1 MTFASHPLK
10 PRCLCLDIETARQDS
25 LHLREIGAVRPDT
38 GAKLRISGKAKDLSA
53 RLDDISLGAAFV
65 LGHNVV
71 AFDQPAL
78 ALLHPDLSLHQLPL
92 VDTLE
97 LSPVAFPQN
106 PYHRLVKDYKLCT
119 TTRNDPVRDA
129 ELAYELF
136 LEQREALL
144 QRVEEHPNDML
155 CLHFLLAPE
164 SGRGVA
170 SFFAT
175 LRNALRP
182 TLAQAQAAWLKA
194 TSGKVCSNAQHRV
207 AEDCFPDAN
216 WHKPLAYVL
225 AWLRVAGGNSV
236 LPPWVG
242 AQFPRTKILISQ
254 LRDVPCGDPA
264 CAWCSEQHDLKKL
277 LARYFAGIPDF
288 RATPTTADGRSL
300 QQTIVEHGFAGRP
313 MLAILPTGGGKSL
326 CYQLPA
332 LARYYRSGS
341 LTVVISPLQSL
352 MKDQVDNLEVRGIAC
367 AGYLNSLL
375 NPLERRVV
383 LDKLR
388 LGDLGL
394 IFVAPEQFRSTAFAN
409 ALAHREVGAWVFD
422 EAHCLSKWGHDF
434 RPDYLYVSRFIK
446 SRQKDKPSP
455 VFCFT
460 ATAKPDVVADIV
472 GHFKQRLDMDL
483 AVLSGGVSRDNLNY
497 EVHAVPAQ
505 AKYPAVLSLL
515 EAALRGDG
523 GAIVFC
529 ARQKTVEEMAEFLT
543 QAGLDC
549 GHFHGGMPP
558 EHKRRMQEAFIAG
571 ELRVIAATNAFG
583 MGVDKADVRL
593 VIHLDTPGSLENYLQ
608 EAGRAGR
615 DQAPAR
621 CILLYDDADLD
632 VQFRL
637 LRNSRLTQQDIY
649 AILKALRGIER
660 KDRSEGSVVV
670 TSGEILL
677 EIPDKHGIDPD
688 AADADTKVRIAV
700 AWLEEARLLERQENH
715 TRVFPGCLKVATLD
729 EAGLLL
735 KQKLGPNADPEP
747 YLAVLAELL
756 NAGDDEGI
764 STDDLILATGQPAQV
779 VQNLLR
785 DLDRF
790 KLVSND
796 TEIGVSFYRD
806 PDTVERLADLVKL
819 EDALVN
825 CPREAAPDA
834 DLEQWQMLHMRRLC
848 DTLRRDAGVELEPDR
863 LTRLL
868 KAFAETFGDDGDKS
882 RRGFFALRPGG
893 PDHRYVKLLRDWRQI
908 EHIRAKRMRLAQALV
923 GYFAE
928 LRQGNNLLVT
938 CKQGVLEAALQSD
951 LTLQDLEIN
960 DWQMALAAALLYL
973 DANEVLHLARG
984 KAIFRS
990 AMHIQLNPETRHR
1003 QFKNSD
1009 YAELALHYKDKI
1021 IQVHVMA
1028 EYAKLALD
1036 KIQAAMNFIVDYFGM
1051 ERGEFVRRY
1060 FAGREDI
1067 LEMATSEAAHRR
1079 ILTDLKNP
1087 EQQAIVA
1094 SPPDAN
1100 LLVLAGPGA
1109 GKTKVIVHRVAWL
1122 LREALVAPDAI
1133 MVLTY
1138 NRAAAVEIRRRL
1150 WALAG
1155 ADAAGVTVQTL
1166 HTLALRLTGT
1176 SCAVAAERGEAVD
1189 FNAVIKHAAANL
1201 RRADADEEAGA
1212 SARRDRLLA
1221 GLRYVLL
1228 DEYQDI
1234 NADHYDLISALAGR
1248 ALSGADDKL
1257 TLLAVGDDDQNIY
1270 AFNDANA
1277 SFIRQ
1282 FEVDYQ
1288 AKVCYLVE
1296 NYRSTGQIIAC
1307 ANQVIS
1313 KAKERMKREQLI
1325 RVDHFRR
1332 DQPAGG
1338 EFEALDPLTLGRVH
1352 ILKTPSSTGAEL
1364 AAALAELKRLNALR
1378 FGERPAHWGRFA
1390 VIARHWQA
1398 LEPLAA
1404 LCRSQAIP
1412 ARMLR
1417 DDELP
1422 ALHGTR
1428 EGAAL
1433 LALLSG
1439 QSRKSVR
1446 PEPFGFAQD
1455 RPGEGWQLKAG
1466 HRRESSGRRLLIR
1479 HGALSRWFK
1488 RRYGQSVT
1496 EAISHPYR
1504 AMLAQFIADAE
1515 VSSTDNVPFISPL
1528 PGGRLQGNRSES
1540 NVRNGCREGPGVRGQ
1555 GRLVAADLI
1564 EALYEF
1570 GSGRQARFADGPHA
1584 PLLLLTAHRAKG
1596 LEFDHV
1602 LILDAGGWQQTSD
1615 DERRLFYVAMTRAR
1629 QTLTLCQRLGGR
1641 HAFIA
1646 DCAPLCLTSSVE
1658 AVGDPPEARI
1668 RRWLAGP
1675 EQVFLSWPG
1684 YFAANHAIHRAI
1696 AALDYGDPLTL
1707 RPREDGKP
1715 SWELADANG
1724 TTVSRMAQAFV
1735 PPQGTIISV
1744 RVAGILARQAK
1755 VGDLEGLRSERWEVV
1770 LAEIEYLVG

>member
-78 ALLHPDLSLHQLPL
+78 ALLHPGLFLHSLPL

-97 LSPVAFPQN
+97 LSPLAFPQN

-144 QRVEEHPNDML
+144 QRVAEQPDDML

-194 TSGKVCSNAQHRV
+194 TTGKVCSNAQHRV

-242 AQFPRTKILISQ
+242 NQFPQTKTLIKQ

-264 CAWCSEQHDLKKL
+264 CEWCSEQHDLKKL

-300 QQTIVEHGFAGRP
+300 QQTIVEHGFASRP

-352 MKDQVDNLEVRGIAC
+352 MKDQVDNLEARGIAC

-394 IFVAPEQFRSTAFAN
+394 IFVAPEQFRSSAFAN
-409 ALAHREVGAWVFD
+409 ALAHRDVGAWVFD

-472 GHFKQRLDMDL
+472 GHFKQRLDMEL

-529 ARQKTVEEMAEFLT
+529 ARHKTVEEMAEFLT

-558 EHKRRMQEAFIAG
+558 ERKRRMQEAFIAG

-649 AILKALRGIER
+649 AILKALRSIER

-715 TRVFPGCLKVATLD
+715 TRVFPGCLQVATLD

-796 TEIGVSFYRD
+796 AEIGVSFYRD
-806 PDTVERLADLVKL
+806 PDTVDRLADLVKL

-825 CPREAAPDA
+825 CLREAAPDA
-834 DLEQWQMLHMRRLC
+834 DLEQWQMLQMRRLC

-923 GYFAE
+923 GYFAG

-951 LTLQDLEIN
+951 LTLQDLEIS
-960 DWQMALAAALLYL
+960 DWQRALAAALLYL

-990 AMHIQLNPETRHR
+990 AMHIQLNPEARHR
-1003 QFKNSD
+1003 QFKNAD

-1028 EYAKLALD
+1028 EYAKLALG
-1036 KIQAAMNFIVDYFGM
+1036 KIQAAMSFIVDYFGM
-1051 ERGEFVRRY
+1051 ERAEFVRRY

-1094 SPPDAN
+1094 APPDAN

-1176 SCAVAAERGEAVD
+1176 SCAVAAERGEVVD
-1189 FNAVIKHAAANL
+1189 FAAVIKNAAANL
-1201 RRADADEEAGA
+1201 RRADENEEAGA

-1221 GLRYVLL
+1221 GLRYVLV

-1248 ALSGADDKL
+1248 TLSGADDKL
-1257 TLLAVGDDDQNIY
+1257 TLMAVGDDDQNIY
-1270 AFNDANA
+1270 AFNAANVR
-1277 SFIRQ
+1277 FIRQ

-1307 ANQVIS
+1307 ANRVITG
-1313 KAKERMKREQLI
+1313 AKERMKREQLI
-1325 RVDHFRR
+1325 RIDHFRR

-1504 AMLAQFIADAE
+1504 AMLAQFIADSE

-1528 PGGRLQGNRSES
+1528 PGGRLQGSRSES

-1602 LILDAGGWQQTSD
+1602 LILDAGGWQQAGD

-1629 QTLTLCQRLGGR
+1629 NTLTLCQRQSGR
-1641 HAFIA
+1641 HAFAA
-1646 DCAPLCLTSSVE
+1646 DCAPLCLTSTIE
-1658 AVGDPPEARI
+1658 TIGEPPEVRQ

-1675 EQVFLSWPG
+1675 EHVFLSWPG
-1684 YFAANHAIHRAI
+1684 YFAASHTIHRAI

-1707 RPREDGKP
+1707 RPRGDGKP
-1715 SWELADANG
+1715 GWELADANG

-1735 PPQGTIISV
+1735 PPQGAIVAV
-1744 RVAGILARQAK
+1744 RVAGILARNRK
-1755 VGDLEGLRSERWEVV
+1755 PGDSGDLRCERWEVV
-1770 LAEIEYLVG
+1770 LAEVEYLAG